1 MRAAPVSRSGG
12 TIWSVPMG
20 KRKQKSAVAL
30 PKRIGGVRLSKGLR
44 RSLGALLQLADSPV
58 GRQVFAAA
66 LAAAAASLMNG
77 KGKDGGEDEGKR
89 KAAKP
94 ASGSP
99 DLGTWLGEA
108 AATAIMIAA
117 RQLHPARDQAE
128 EAEKPNK
135 RDASA
140 TAAGQQPQSLHG

>member
-1 MRAAPVSRSGG
+1 
-12 TIWSVPMG
+12 MG
-20 KRKQKSAVAL
+20 KKKQKSAVAL

-44 RSLGALLQLADSPV
+44 RSLGALLQLAEGPV

-66 LAAAAASLMNG
+66 LAAAAASLMND

-89 KAAKP
+89 KDAKP
-94 ASGSP
+94 SGSP

-117 RQLHPARDQAE
+117 RQLHPAREHAQ
-128 EAEKPNK
+128 EAQKPNSPPK
-135 RDASA
+135 RDGPAPA
-140 TAAGQQPQSLHG
+140 TGQRPQSLHG